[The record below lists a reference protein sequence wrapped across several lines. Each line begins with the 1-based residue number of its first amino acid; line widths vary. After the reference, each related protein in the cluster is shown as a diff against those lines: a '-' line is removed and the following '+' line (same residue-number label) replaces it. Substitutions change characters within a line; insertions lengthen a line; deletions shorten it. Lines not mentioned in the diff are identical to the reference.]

1 MLLAPTIFIKY
12 VYLFGVLPNKLS
24 AFLNSMFKYQK
35 KKNNHCNYPFIY
47 RSSISC
53 NLITT
58 QRTVSNVRFRQT
70 SLRNFYDLANNFYEN
85 KKKRTHAAV
94 ATDEVGPSV
103 TCIKSKRST
112 CLLLL
117 LHLVLLYVRRG
128 KEVIVV
134 GAIVLQKKRKK
145 MQKKKSKFF

>member
-1 MLLAPTIFIKY
+1 MKT
-12 VYLFGVLPNKLS
+12 
-24 AFLNSMFKYQK
+24 K
-35 KKNNHCNYPFIY
+35 K
-47 RSSISC
+47 R
-53 NLITT
+53 
-58 QRTVSNVRFRQT
+58 
-70 SLRNFYDLANNFYEN
+70 
-85 KKKRTHAAV
+85 RTHAAV

-134 GAIVLQKKRKK
+134 GAIVLQKMEKK
-145 MQKKKSKFF
+145 L